1 MCGVAG
7 LWQYSGGEGTA
18 LLGQVREMAAT
29 LTHRGPD
36 DEGAWVD
43 PDAGIALGF
52 RRLAILDLSPTGH
65 QPMRSADGRYVLIF
79 NGEIYN
85 FKELREELQAL
96 GVRFRGR
103 SDTEVIAEGAA
114 AWGAASLFPKLWGM
128 FALALWDN
136 HEQTLILARDR
147 LGKKPLFYSGTDRL
161 FLFGSELKALRA
173 HRAFRPEL
181 DRDAVALYLRYGYVP
196 APHSIYSGVRKLPP
210 GTWALIRPGRAP
222 VLTQF
227 WDARQVATEA
237 QFNRLAMGEEEAIGC
252 LDSLLRDAVGRRM
265 IADVPLGAFL
275 SGGIDSSTIVALMQA
290 QSSQRVKTFT
300 IGFDVSGYDEAEAAR
315 AVAQHLGTDHT
326 ELYVTP
332 DEARAV
338 IPDLPCLYDEPLAD
352 PSQIPTFLVSALA
365 RRHVTVTLSGDGGDE
380 LFGGYGRY
388 ADAQRRWT
396 SLRRMPFPAR
406 RLAAQAARSLAA
418 LGWEARLEQ
427 LHWALPARL
436 ARGLEGQRLHLL
448 AELVAGGPD
457 RVYEHVISIWRC
469 PNDVVVGA
477 GQAAPP
483 DWKADP
489 GTIPQFYE
497 RMMLRDLVFYLP
509 DDILVKVDR
518 ASMGVSLETRA
529 PLLDHRVVEWVWR
542 LPTALKWRPTQSKW
556 LLRQVLYRYV
566 PAALVDRPKMGFG
579 VPIDSWLRGPL
590 REWAEDLL
598 DERRMAQA
606 GILNPKPVRQAW
618 NRHLAGEPNQEYR
631 LWAILSLQVWLST
644 YRVS

>member
-7 LWQYSGGEGTA
+7 LWQYAGGEETV

-36 DEGAWVD
+36 DEGAWVE
-43 PDAGIALGF
+43 PGAGVALGF

-65 QPMRSADGRYVLIF
+65 QPMRSADGRYVVIF

-96 GVRFRGR
+96 GVRFKGR
-103 SDTEVIAEGAA
+103 SDTEVIVEGAA

-136 HEQTLILARDR
+136 HDHTLILARDR
-147 LGKKPLFYSGTDRL
+147 LGKKPLFYSATDRL

-173 HRAFRPEL
+173 HRDFRPEL
-181 DRDAVALYLRYGYVP
+181 DREAVALYLRYGYVP

-210 GTWALIRPGRAP
+210 GTWALIRPGQPP
-222 VLTQF
+222 VLNRF

-237 QFNRLAMGEEEAIGC
+237 QSNRLTIGEEEAVGH
-252 LDSLLRDAVGRRM
+252 LDGLLRDAVGRRM

-300 IGFDVSGYDEAEAAR
+300 IGFDVSGYNEAEAAR

-332 DEARAV
+332 DEARGV

-388 ADAQRRWT
+388 ADAERRWA
-396 SLRRMPFPAR
+396 SLRRMPSPAR

-427 LHWALPARL
+427 MRWALPARL
-436 ARGLEGQRLHLL
+436 ARGLEGPRLNLL
-448 AELVAGGPD
+448 AELIAGGPD

-469 PNDVVVGA
+469 PGDVVVGA
-477 GQAAPP
+477 GQGAPS

-497 RMMLRDLVFYLP
+497 RMMLRDLVFYLA

-566 PAALVDRPKMGFG
+566 PASLVDRPKMGFG

-590 REWAEDLL
+590 RAWAEDLL

-631 LWAILSLQVWLST
+631 LWAILSLQAWLSN